1 MYLIMENKET
11 ISVYLITGFLG
22 AGKTTVLNH
31 LLKSQQGQRNVVI
44 ENEFGKAS
52 VDGQLISKSY
62 SDMYELSNGCIC
74 CSLDEE
80 LYDVLSMIAQSEQ
93 WPHNLF
99 IETTGVADAGNVAA
113 IFKRE
118 DVSKVF
124 DLKLVICVADAETV
138 EDYLDETNETI
149 RQLVCADLII
159 INKTDFVSSEYALK
173 LREMMSGVNPFAEV
187 IFSGD
192 GNIPANILALKR
204 REEHASGSNEG
215 VLMGVNKHRITT
227 VTYRTDNEFYKDY
240 LLHTLNVSLM
250 IHYRQ
255 IYRIKGFI
263 KLEKSN
269 EKILLQSTGKRLTLE
284 SHGTWETDEPISEL
298 VFIGVGLQTPA
309 IQRILR
315 PAIKS
320 ISAKV
325 RAERK
330 ALSQN
335 GTT

>member
-1 MYLIMENKET
+1 MEVTDKIN
-11 ISVYLITGFLG
+11 VYLITGFLG

-31 LLKSQQGQRNVVI
+31 LLKSRGEQRNVVI

-52 VDGQLISKSY
+52 VDGSLITKSY
-62 SDMYELSNGCIC
+62 SEMYELSNGCIC

-80 LYDVLSMIAQSEQ
+80 LYDVLGMLANAPQR
-93 WPHNLF
+93 PHNLF
-99 IETTGVADAGNVAA
+99 IETTGVADAGSVAA

-118 DVSKVF
+118 DISKVF
-124 DLKLVICVADAETV
+124 DLKLVICIADAENV

-149 RQLVCADLII
+149 RQLVSADLII
-159 INKTDFVSSEYALK
+159 INKTDFVSPEYVVKLSELLSK
-173 LREMMSGVNPFAEV
+173 VNPFAELL
-187 IFSGD
+187 FSGD
-192 GNIPANILALKR
+192 GGIPADLLDRTRKEGQIISDANDGILVGA
-204 REEHASGSNEG
+204 
-215 VLMGVNKHRITT
+215 NKHKIVT
-227 VTYRTDNEFYKDY
+227 VTYRTENEFYKDY

-263 KLEKSN
+263 KLERSN

-284 SHGTWETDEPISEL
+284 SHGIWDTERPVSEL

-315 PAIKS
+315 PAIKTVKTKS
-320 ISAKV
+320 VKENS
-325 RAERK
+325 
-330 ALSQN
+330 SQ
-335 GTT
+335 

>member
-1 MYLIMENKET
+1 METQERIN
-11 ISVYLITGFLG
+11 VYLITGFLG

-31 LLKSQQGQRNVVI
+31 LLQSKEGQINVVI

-52 VDGQLISKSY
+52 VDGRLISKSY
-62 SDMYELSNGCIC
+62 SEMYELSNGCIC

-80 LYDVLSMIAQSEQ
+80 LYDVLNMLAQSEKR
-93 WPHNLF
+93 PDNLF

-124 DLKLVICVADAETV
+124 ALKHVICIADAETV

-149 RQLVCADLII
+149 RQLVCADLIV
-159 INKTDFVSSEYALK
+159 INKTDFVSAEYALK
-173 LREMMSGVNPFAEV
+173 LNEIMTRVNPFAEV
-187 IFSGD
+187 IFSKDGSIPAGLLDLPARDEQSIAASGD
-192 GNIPANILALKR
+192 G
-204 REEHASGSNEG
+204 
-215 VLMGVNKHRITT
+215 VLLGVNKHKIVT

-284 SHGTWETDEPISEL
+284 SHGTWETHEPVSEL

-315 PAIKS
+315 PAIKT

-330 ALSQN
+330 AISEQQLL
-335 GTT
+335 

>member
-1 MYLIMENKET
+1 MKDKIN
-11 ISVYLITGFLG
+11 VYLITGFLG
-22 AGKTTVLNH
+22 SGKTTVLNH
-31 LLKSQQGQRNVVI
+31 LLQSREGQRNVVI

-52 VDGQLISKSY
+52 VDGRLINKSY

-80 LYDVLSMIAQSEQ
+80 LYDVLNMIAQSEH

-124 DLKLVICVADAETV
+124 DLKLVLCIADAETV
-138 EDYLDETNETI
+138 ENYLDETNETI

-159 INKTDFVSSEYALK
+159 LNKTDFVSPEYALK
-173 LREMMSGVNPFAEV
+173 LQEMMREVNPFAEV
-187 IFSGD
+187 LFSKD
-192 GNIPANILALKR
+192 GSVPMDVLELPQK
-204 REEHASGSNEG
+204 EVHLTSGVNEG
-215 VLMGVNKHRITT
+215 VLLGVNKHKIVT
-227 VTYRTDNEFYKDY
+227 VTYRTDHEFYKDY

-250 IHYRQ
+250 LHYRQ

-263 KLEKSN
+263 KLENSN
-269 EKILLQSTGKRLTLE
+269 EKVLLQSTGKRLTLE
-284 SHGTWETDEPISEL
+284 SHGVWEADEPVSEL

-315 PAIKS
+315 PAIKT

-330 ALSQN
+330 AISGKEMQ
-335 GTT
+335 